1 MELAVLFGSF
11 VILLALGVPVA
22 FCLGLSALA
31 TLFYLDIPLV
41 VAFQRMAAGID
52 VFALL
57 AIPFFIYAG
66 ELMNQ
71 SGIAAKLVRF
81 AESLLGR
88 VRGGLGQVSVLSCMM
103 FGAVSGSA
111 VAGVSAMGSVLTP
124 IMREKGYDDDFA
136 VNVTATSSATGLLIP
151 PSHNMII
158 YSIAAGG
165 SVSIVSLFLAGI
177 LPGILLGLALMAVTW
192 LIAVR
197 RGYPGG
203 AFPGW
208 RQLLVAFVHAVPG
221 LLSAI
226 IIVGGILSGVFT
238 ATESSAI
245 AVVYTVVGRGVRLSQ
260 SELAEVHES
269 YPQCRQ
275 DHGHSDADHFRG
287 LGLWLA
293 HGGRGS
299 SFTYVGSPAQHQREP
314 ARAVADHQSDPV
326 DSGHLHGHGAA
337 HYHHYPD
344 LLAGRDPAWHGPGAI
359 RRGVDIESGYRP
371 GHAARGGGSVRRLR
385 GRRHSDREMPAFH
398 LALLLRDDLCAV
410 VGDRS
415 SFNLACAAWPVRIGS
430 GPRES
435 LAGVARRNTVQLQGA
450 IQ

>member
-1 MELAVLFGSF
+1 MELVVLFGCF

-71 SGIAAKLVRF
+71 SGIAVKLVRL

-88 VRGGLGQVSVLSCMM
+88 LRGGLGQVSVLSCMM

-111 VAGVSAMGSVLTP
+111 VAGVSAMGSALTP

-177 LPGILLGLALMAVTW
+177 LPGILLGLALMTVTW

-208 RQLLVAFVHAVPG
+208 RQLFAAFMHAVPG
-221 LLSAI
+221 LLSAV

-245 AVVYTVVGRGVRLSQ
+245 AVVYTVVVAVFVYRSLSW
-260 SELAEVHES
+260 SKFMKATRNAARTTAIVMLIISAASAFGWLMAVAEVPLRMSE
-269 YPQCRQ
+269 
-275 DHGHSDADHFRG
+275 G
-287 LGLWLA
+287 LLSISENPLVLLLIINLILLILGAFMDMAPLIIITTPIFL
-293 HGGRGS
+293 
-299 SFTYVGSPAQHQREP
+299 P
-314 ARAVADHQSDPV
+314 VATQLGMDPV
-326 DSGHLHGHGAA
+326 QFGVVLILNLGIGLVTPPVGAVLFVGCA
-337 HYHHYPD
+337 VGGIPIEKSLRSIWPFYCAMICV
-344 LLAGRDPAWHGPGAI
+344 LLLVTAVPSI
-359 RRGVDIESGYRP
+359 S
-371 GHAARGGGSVRRLR
+371 
-385 GRRHSDREMPAFH
+385 
-398 LALLLRDDLCAV
+398 LALPGL
-410 VGDRS
+410 
-415 SFNLACAAWPVRIGS
+415 F
-430 GPRES
+430 E
-435 LAGVARRNTVQLQGA
+435 
-450 IQ
+450 